1 MKRMKKLLS
10 FALAMVLVLAMGL
23 PVMAA
28 EDGEITVTGAL
39 AGQEYKIYKI
49 FDLESHSTEENEG
62 ERAFAYKVTDGLW
75 KDFVTEGAGKDYVT
89 VDDQGYITWEGAAS
103 AERAQE
109 FAKLALTYA
118 KDKGIKATSTKT
130 AVEGED
136 LVFSGLELGYYLVDS
151 NTGALCSLDTT
162 QPKVEMQEKN
172 EKTTTEKEVK
182 DKDGNWGDENT
193 ASIGDVLDFQ
203 VKINVKAGAEK
214 YVLHD
219 VMSKGLTFGGNV
231 TVTLL
236 PEGETDVTKGT
247 PVEAENYKLETS
259 NLEDGCTFEVV
270 FDEAYCTSLTPKTT
284 LVVSYQATVNEN
296 ANANIGIAPETNK
309 ATLDFGEGNTTEES
323 ETKTYVYKFDVEK
336 YTMKDGEKVN
346 LAGAKFTL
354 STSADGTNPITFSQV
369 GTSTIY
375 KVDKDS
381 DITEIITDDT
391 GKLTFSGLAA
401 GTYYLTETEAPAGY
415 NKLPRPIEIQII
427 EQKDETD
434 KSNVTA
440 VVKQGMLDEEGK
452 STITDEMPGVQD
464 NNVKVENNT
473 GAELPSTGGIGT
485 TIFYVLGGILVV
497 GAGIMLVVKKRMSSE
512 K

>member
-28 EDGEITVTGAL
+28 GDGEITVTGAL

-49 FDLESHSTEENEG
+49 FDLESHSTEENED
-62 ERAFAYKVTDGLW
+62 ERAFAYKVTDALW
-75 KDFVTEGAGKDYVT
+75 KEFVTNGAGKDYVT
-89 VDDQGYITWEGAAS
+89 VDAQGYITWIGDAS

-118 KDKGIKATSTKT
+118 KDKKIGATATKI
-130 AVEGED
+130 AVEGET

-203 VKINVKAGAEK
+203 VKINVKKGSEK

-219 VMSKGLTFGGNV
+219 VMSEGLTFGGKV

-236 PEGETDVTKGT
+236 PEGETDATKGT
-247 PVEAENYKLETS
+247 LVGAENYELKTS

-270 FDEAYCTSLTPKTT
+270 FNEAYCTSLTPGST

-296 ANANIGIAPETNK
+296 ANIGKDPETNK

-323 ETKTYVYKFDVEK
+323 ETKTYVYEFDVEK
-336 YTMKDGEKVN
+336 YTMKDNEEVM

-354 STSADGTNPITFSQV
+354 STNADGTNPITFSQDKEDPTV
-369 GTSTIY
+369 Y
-375 KVDKDS
+375 KVDKNS
-381 DITEIITDDT
+381 QTSEITTGDT
-391 GKLTFSGLAA
+391 GKLTFRGLAA
-401 GTYYLTETEAPAGY
+401 GTYYLTEIEAPAGY
-415 NKLPRPIEIQII
+415 NMLPRPIEIQII
-427 EQKDETD
+427 EKKDPNTG
-434 KSNVTA
+434 KSLGEA
-440 VVKQGMLDEEGK
+440 EIKQGMLNEENE
-452 STITDEMPGVQD
+452 STIEDTTSPVET
-464 NNVKVENNT
+464 VKVLNNT

>member
-10 FALAMVLVLAMGL
+10 FALSMVLVLAMGL

-28 EDGEITVTGAL
+28 EVETEKTGTIEIEEAL
-39 AGQEYKIYKI
+39 EGQTYSIYKI
-49 FDLESHSTEENEG
+49 FELESYNNTEGKE
-62 ERAFAYKVTDGLW
+62 AYAYKVTDAW
-75 KDFVTEGAGKDYVT
+75 KAFTDTDEAKAYIS
-89 VDDQGYITWEGAAS
+89 VDSQGYVSWNGDNEES
-103 AERAQE
+103 RAQE
-109 FAKLALTYA
+109 FAKLALKYA
-118 KDKGIKATSTKT
+118 KDNLLDAIASKT
-130 AVEGED
+130 AEKD
-136 LVFSGLELGYYLVDS
+136 KKLVFSGLELGYYLVDS

-162 QPKVEMQEKN
+162 QPTVKMQEKN

-203 VKINVKAGAEK
+203 VKINVKKGSEK

-219 VMSKGLTFGGNV
+219 VMSEGLTFGGNV

-247 PVEAENYKLETS
+247 PVGPENYELKTS

-270 FDEAYCTSLTPKTT
+270 FDEAYCTSLTPNTT

-296 ANANIGIAPETNK
+296 ANIGIDPETNK

-323 ETKTYVYKFDVEK
+323 KTKTYVYEFDVEK
-336 YTMKDGEKVN
+336 YTMKDGQEVN

-369 GTSTIY
+369 GTSTVY

-401 GTYYLTETEAPAGY
+401 GTYYLTEIEAPAGY
-415 NKLPRPIEIQII
+415 NMLPRPIEIQII
-427 EQKDETD
+427 EQKDETG
-434 KSNVTA
+434 KSTGTA
-440 VVKQGMLDEEGK
+440 VVKQGMLDETGK
-452 STITDEMPGVQD
+452 STITDDMPGVQD

>member
-28 EDGEITVTGAL
+28 GDGEITVTGAL

-49 FDLESHSTEENEG
+49 FDLESHSTEENED
-62 ERAFAYKVTDGLW
+62 ERAFAYKVTDALW
-75 KDFVTEGAGKDYVT
+75 KEFVTDGAGKDYVT
-89 VDDQGYITWEGAAS
+89 VDAQGYITWIGDAS

-118 KDKGIKATSTKT
+118 KGKKIEATATKI
-130 AVEGED
+130 AVEGET

-162 QPKVEMQEKN
+162 QSKVEMQEKN

-203 VKINVKAGAEK
+203 VKINVKKGSEK

-219 VMSKGLTFGGNV
+219 VMSEGLTFGGNV

-236 PEGETDVTKGT
+236 PEGETDATKGT
-247 PVEAENYKLETS
+247 LVEAENYELKTS

-270 FDEAYCTSLTPKTT
+270 FDEAYCTSLTPNTT
-284 LVVSYQATVNEN
+284 LLVSYQATVNEN
-296 ANANIGIAPETNK
+296 ANIGIDPETNK

-323 ETKTYVYKFDVEK
+323 KTKTYVYEFDVEK
-336 YTMKDGEKVN
+336 YTVKDGEEVN

-354 STSADGTNPITFSQV
+354 STNADGTNPITFSQDKEDPTV
-369 GTSTIY
+369 Y
-375 KVDKDS
+375 KVNKDS
-381 DITEIITDDT
+381 QTSEITTGDT

-401 GTYYLTETEAPAGY
+401 GTYYLTEIEAPAGY
-415 NKLPRPIEIQII
+415 NMLPRPIEIQII
-427 EQKDETD
+427 EQKDETG
-434 KSNVTA
+434 KSTGTA

-452 STITDEMPGVQD
+452 STITDGMPGVQD